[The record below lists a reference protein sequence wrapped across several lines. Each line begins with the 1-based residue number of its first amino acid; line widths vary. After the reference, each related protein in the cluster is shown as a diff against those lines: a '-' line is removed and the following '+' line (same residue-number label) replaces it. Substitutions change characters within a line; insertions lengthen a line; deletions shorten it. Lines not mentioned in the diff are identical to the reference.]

1 MRPSSGDTCSPQWA
15 GTITIEDLE
24 GKAVAS
30 PLVLVATC
38 ARAEKPFKLDSSSAE
53 RIAARCSRPR
63 AHGTLVRDVVDPT
76 PPPSRRGARH
86 ARRPGGRLVPRPRVA
101 LRSAPPARGGL
112 PGRVNQL
119 RGVVVTRRPPGP
131 AKRMP
136 EERPPRKPEGGDS
149 APAQRK
155 NNGGSSRRMRKAC
168 RYRVLGEQRP
178 IRSKL
183 RADFVRCCII
193 AVRSLPSS
201 LAWSSV

>member
-76 PPPSRRGARH
+76 PPPSRRGARP
-86 ARRPGGRLVPRPRVA
+86 ARRPAA
-101 LRSAPPARGGL
+101 LFRDLASRSAPPL
-112 PGRVNQL
+112 PRE
-119 RGVVVTRRPPGP
+119 
-131 AKRMP
+131 AAC
-136 EERPPRKPEGGDS
+136 PEGLI
-149 APAQRK
+149 
-155 NNGGSSRRMRKAC
+155 N
-168 RYRVLGEQRP
+168 
-178 IRSKL
+178 
-183 RADFVRCCII
+183 
-193 AVRSLPSS
+193 
-201 LAWSSV
+201 